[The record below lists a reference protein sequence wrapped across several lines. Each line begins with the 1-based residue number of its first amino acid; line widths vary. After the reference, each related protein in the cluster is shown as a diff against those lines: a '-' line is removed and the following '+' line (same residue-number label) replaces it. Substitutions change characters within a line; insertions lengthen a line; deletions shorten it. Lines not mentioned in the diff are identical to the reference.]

1 MLVFVSRANAIII
14 LREKTTEGKPERT
27 RLAIIKTP
35 KMKVRFASE
44 AKPTDE
50 EAREVNE
57 FANGL
62 KLASK
67 ERKDAI
73 LGFASATDHAVK
85 FFATAATDIDKQLI
99 ASTIRSAVQATR
111 VRKDAATPR
120 AEKPAPPTPEA
131 IAATLH
137 QLLLE
142 NVSGR
147 VTGNMSGTK
156 TSVFG
161 SCDLVAV
168 ARGLLSAKP

>member
-1 MLVFVSRANAIII
+1 MLLYVSRANAIIV

-27 RLAIIKTP
+27 RVAIIKTP

-111 VRKDAATPR
+111 VRKDAANR

>member
-1 MLVFVSRANAIII
+1 MLVYVSRANAIVV

-27 RLAIIKTP
+27 RVAIIKTP

-73 LGFASATDHAVK
+73 LGFASATDHTVK

-111 VRKDAATPR
+111 VRKDAATR

-147 VTGNMSGTK
+147 VTGNMSGKK

>member
-1 MLVFVSRANAIII
+1 MLVYVSRANAIII

-27 RLAIIKTP
+27 RVAIIKTP

-57 FANGL
+57 FANAL

-85 FFATAATDIDKQLI
+85 FFATSATDIDKQLI
-99 ASTIRSAVQATR
+99 ASTVRSAVQATR
-111 VRKDAATPR
+111 VRKDAANR

>member
-1 MLVFVSRANAIII
+1 MLVYVSRANAIIVF
-14 LREKTTEGKPERT
+14 REKTTEGKPERT
-27 RLAIIKTP
+27 RVAIIKTP
-35 KMKVRFASE
+35 KLKVRLSSE

-50 EAREVNE
+50 EAKEVND

-73 LGFASATDHAVK
+73 LGFASSTDHAVK
-85 FFATAATDIDKQLI
+85 FFETGAAEIDKQLI

-111 VRKDAATPR
+111 VRKDVANR
-120 AEKPAPPTPEA
+120 AEKPAPPTPEV

-137 QLLLE
+137 QLLLQH
-142 NVSGR
+142 VSGR
-147 VTGNMSGTK
+147 VTGNTDGKK